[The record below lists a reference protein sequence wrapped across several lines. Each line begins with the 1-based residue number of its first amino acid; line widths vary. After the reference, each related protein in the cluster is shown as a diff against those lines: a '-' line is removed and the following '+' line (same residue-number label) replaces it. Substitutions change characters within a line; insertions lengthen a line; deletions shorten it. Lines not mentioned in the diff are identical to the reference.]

1 MINMKK
7 INTLFLI
14 GILLSSTW
22 LLSGCW
28 NYKEVEQLSI
38 VSGATIDMVEKD
50 KVLVTV
56 EIISVKQ
63 DPKQSA
69 LEPVY
74 IQAIGDTFFDAV
86 RQMVAVQGKRLYWS
100 HAKVIVLGEEVAK
113 RGVSH
118 VLDFL
123 NRDAEIR
130 EDMWVLLSRENT
142 ASAIFYAKPE
152 TESIQAYEL
161 DYTLR
166 AQKAISRYPAVELY
180 RFLDM
185 ISSKNTTAILPTL
198 KLIYE
203 RGKTTTYVTGS
214 AIIKSDKLIGYLN
227 EQESKSLLWIR
238 EELKGGLFVV
248 RNAGKVGID
257 VTLEINKSKTEI
269 KPFVEDNKLIM
280 KVYVDVDVNIAEIMG
295 REDFISE
302 DGRNSLK
309 KEAEKQIKKSLD
321 NLIEKS
327 QKELKADLFGFG
339 ETIERS
345 IPGIPENII
354 EDWDE
359 FFIDLETLVDVN
371 VTITGSGTSKTPV
384 KVGK

>member
-1 MINMKK
+1 MKK